1 MASWSLL
8 HWLLAGNIVLLV
20 VVALVLWAVHRQQ
33 QRDYQVLDGR
43 MAAIE
48 GNNQAISRSAIGV
61 GRRVKEMEGRLQRVQ
76 KSALAPKAE
85 DKVYHHAS
93 RLAGMGASAAEL
105 VENCGMARGEAELL
119 VSLRRP
125 H

>member
-8 HWLLAGNIVLLV
+8 HWLLAGNMGLLV
-20 VVALVLWAVHRQQ
+20 LVGLVLCGLHRQQ
-33 QRDYQVLDGR
+33 QRDFKALDGR
-43 MAAIE
+43 IAALD
-48 GNNQAISRSAIGV
+48 GNHQAISRSAIGM
-61 GRRVKEMEGRLQRVQ
+61 GRRVKELEGRLQKVQ
-76 KSALAPKAE
+76 KSALAPQA
-85 DKVYHHAS
+85 DDRIYHQAS

-119 VSLRRP
+119 VSLKRP

>member
-8 HWLLAGNIVLLV
+8 HWLLAGNMGLLV
-20 VVALVLWAVHRQQ
+20 LVAVVLWGLHRQQ
-33 QRDYQVLDGR
+33 QRDFRTLEGR
-43 MAAIE
+43 LAAVE
-48 GNNQAISRSAIGV
+48 GNHQAISRSAIGV
-61 GRRVKEMEGRLQRVQ
+61 GRKVKELDTRLQKVQ
-76 KSALAPKAE
+76 KSALAPKS
-85 DKVYHHAS
+85 DDRVYHQAS
-93 RLAGMGASAAEL
+93 RLAGMGASAADL